1 MLHHR
6 SCQIVYHKKGQDK
19 TEAGHT
25 LHSVLTTDF
34 RASTTGRPYADTTI
48 PEVKKYASSLHALL
62 DSVSSACLL
71 AIKFGI
77 GDRM

>member
-1 MLHHR
+1 MMTEF
-6 SCQIVYHKKGQDK
+6 SFF
-19 TEAGHT
+19 EAGHKAY
-25 LHSVLTTDF
+25 SVLTTDF
-34 RASTTGRPYADTTI
+34 RASTMGSPYAETTI
-48 PEVKKYASSLHALL
+48 PVAKKYASSLHALL